1 MPKVEYKQGIECKC
15 CGDIIYKIPM
25 HQRLCQECGAQI
37 IDDVDSNYSVT
48 LGKYG
53 RGIVV
58 KVTHKMFRDIYEK
71 VRNY

>member
-1 MPKVEYKQGIECKC
+1 MARIEYKQGIECKC
-15 CGDIIYKIPM
+15 CGDIIYQIPR

-37 IDDVDSNYSVT
+37 IDDVDNNYEVT

-58 KVTHKMFRDIYEK
+58 EVTHKLFSDVYKK
-71 VRNY
+71 VRDY